1 VKKMAA
7 ASSQASK
14 RKSGQLV
21 VPGDRLGVIEEFE
34 PGPGTYVEEGTIY
47 SLTTGRAL
55 MDVLN
60 KKVTVFPGVKVS
72 VVPRVGSDVLGQVL
86 EVQNK
91 QAVVR
96 IFQVGDHAINGFFS
110 GLLHISDVS
119 PRYVESMYDVCK
131 AGDIV
136 RAKVISDKNRVFHL
150 STNERDLGVVYA
162 FCSRCGNALSL
173 RKFRMN
179 CSVCGNLERRK
190 SASDYG
196 KGDFE

>member
-1 VKKMAA
+1 MAT
-7 ASSQASK
+7 SDQASK

-21 VPGDRLGVIEEFE
+21 VPGDMLGVIEEFE

-47 SLTTGRAL
+47 SLTIGRAL

-60 KKVTVFPGVKVS
+60 KKVS
-72 VVPRVGSDVLGQVL
+72 VYPRIRASGVPRVGSIIVGQVL
-86 EVQNK
+86 EAQSK

-96 IFQVGDHAINGFFS
+96 IFQVGNRVLSGFFS

-150 STNERDLGVVYA
+150 STNDKDLGVVYA
-162 FCSRCGNALSL
+162 FCSRCGHVLSL
-173 RKFRMN
+173 RKLRMR
-179 CSVCGNLERRK
+179 CQECGNIEGRK
-190 SASDYG
+190 TATDYG

>member
-1 VKKMAA
+1 M
-7 ASSQASK
+7 SSK

-34 PGPGTYVEEGTIY
+34 PGTGTYAEEGTIY

-55 MDVLN
+55 MDILN
-60 KKVTVFPGVKVS
+60 KKVSVYPAVKASGVV
-72 VVPRVGSDVLGQVL
+72 RVGSTVLGQVT

-96 IFQVGDHAINGFFS
+96 IFQVGNRMLSGFFS

-131 AGDIV
+131 AGDII
-136 RAKVISDKNRVFHL
+136 RANVVSDKNRVFHL
-150 STNERDLGVVYA
+150 STNDKDLGVVYA
-162 FCSRCGNALSL
+162 FCSRCGHVLSL
-173 RKFRMN
+173 RKLRMR
-179 CSVCGNLERRK
+179 CPECDNLERRK
-190 SASDYG
+190 PAQDYG
-196 KGDFE
+196 KSDFE

>member
-1 VKKMAA
+1 MAIA
-7 ASSQASK
+7 NQTSK

-55 MDVLN
+55 MDLLN
-60 KKVTVFPGVKVS
+60 KKVS
-72 VVPRVGSDVLGQVL
+72 VYPRIGASSVPRVGSTVAGQVQ
-86 EVQNK
+86 EVQSK
-91 QAVVR
+91 QAIVR
-96 IFQVGDHAINGFFS
+96 IFQVGNRVLSGFFS

-131 AGDIV
+131 PGDIV
-136 RAKVISDKNRVFHL
+136 RAKVVSDKNRVFHL
-150 STNERDLGVVYA
+150 STNDKDLGVVYA
-162 FCSRCGNALSL
+162 FCSRCGYVLSL
-173 RKFRMN
+173 RKLRMR
-179 CSVCGNLERRK
+179 CPECGNTERRK
-190 SASDYG
+190 PAQDYG

>member
-1 VKKMAA
+1 
-7 ASSQASK
+7 
-14 RKSGQLV
+14 

-55 MDVLN
+55 MDILN
-60 KKVTVFPGVKVS
+60 KKVSVYPGIKAS
-72 VVPRVGSDVLGQVL
+72 RVPRVGSTVVGQVQ
-86 EVQNK
+86 EVQGK

-96 IFQVGDHAINGFFS
+96 IFQVDDHVLSGFFS

-150 STNERDLGVVYA
+150 STNDRDLGVVYA
-162 FCSRCGNALSL
+162 FCSRCGHVLLFRRL
-173 RKFRMN
+173 RMR
-179 CSVCGNLERRK
+179 CPECGNTERRK
-190 SASDYG
+190 PAQDYG